1 MKYIEMYN
9 LLLVERLKDNFNI
22 LEIAIWLT
30 FFNLTLLKEW
40 GILTSEW
47 FENYFTANNTLF
59 HRLTLI

>member
-9 LLLVERLKDNFNI
+9 LLLVERLKDNFKI

>member
-1 MKYIEMYN
+1 MKYIEIYN